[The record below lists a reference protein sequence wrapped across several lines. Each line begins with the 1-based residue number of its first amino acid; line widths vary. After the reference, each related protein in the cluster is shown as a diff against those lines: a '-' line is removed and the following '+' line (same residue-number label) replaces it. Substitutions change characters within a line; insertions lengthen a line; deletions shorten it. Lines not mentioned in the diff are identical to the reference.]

1 MCAGHYFIDCQ
12 WCWIAFWYLETWLTR
27 PPDLGFAVSL
37 AVPPL
42 QMLTVPLLI
51 SLLRI
56 SSSSSSGLY
65 CDDMPCA
72 LYHMLFAVVKGG
84 KTLSGDVQIR
94 SRKSVL
100 LILSIHSEKINVC
113 CLQHIALIQ
122 RIQCLKHWLRLINVN
137 VRAGQSQEEGQGS
150 FVDNSDEGSFGF
162 QGQRLPSL
170 CRYEE

>member
-1 MCAGHYFIDCQ
+1 
-12 WCWIAFWYLETWLTR
+12 LETWLTC
-27 PPDLGFAVSL
+27 PLDLGFAASL
-37 AVPPL
+37 AAPPL
-42 QMLTVPLLI
+42 QMLTVTLLI

-72 LYHMLFAVVKGG
+72 LYHMFFAVVKGG
-84 KTLSGDVQIR
+84 KTLYCDVQIR

-113 CLQHIALIQ
+113 CLQHTALIRQ
-122 RIQCLKHWLRLINVN
+122 IHCLKHGLRLIDVN
-137 VRAGQSQEEGQGS
+137 VRAGRSQQEEQGS
-150 FVDNSDEGSFGF
+150 FVDNSDEGIFGF
-162 QGQRLPSL
+162 PDQRLPSL

>member
-1 MCAGHYFIDCQ
+1 MPNYPLVLGDMADSPSGP
-12 WCWIAFWYLETWLTR
+12 WICSI
-27 PPDLGFAVSL
+27 VSS
-37 AVPPL
+37 ATSSHE
-42 QMLTVPLLI
+42 TVPLLI

-65 CDDMPCA
+65 CDDMPYA

-100 LILSIHSEKINVC
+100 LILSIHSEKIIVC
-113 CLQHIALIQ
+113 SLQHIALIR
-122 RIQCLKHWLRLINVN
+122 RIHCLKHGLRLIDVK
-137 VRAGQSQEEGQGS
+137 VRAGRSQEEGQGS

-162 QGQRLPSL
+162 KGQRLPSL
-170 CRYEE
+170 